1 MLWWIHTVHLITKLI
16 SKLHILFTAFDKT
29 PEDMKL
35 EIKINANR
43 GCLWTHTVIQ
53 FLQIKVREL
62 SDHARS
68 RQNDKL
74 TSSCSQQKEKKG
86 EFNDK
91 PYMSQAFSKFKYLLW
106 LLWLAWENRQN
117 LQVRLHLKHSLRLT
131 TQHHSRIH
139 NIIEYMIS

>member
-1 MLWWIHTVHLITKLI
+1 MQQPLYFKQWSITWHVLWWIHTVHLITKLI

-74 TSSCSQQKEKKG
+74 TSSCSQQKEKKV
-86 EFNDK
+86 
-91 PYMSQAFSKFKYLLW
+91 
-106 LLWLAWENRQN
+106 N
-117 LQVRLHLKHSLRLT
+117 L
-131 TQHHSRIH
+131 
-139 NIIEYMIS
+139 MISLTWAKLFPNLNICFGCYGLLEKTDKIYKSDYI

>member
-74 TSSCSQQKEKKG
+74 TSSCSQQKEKKV
-86 EFNDK
+86 
-91 PYMSQAFSKFKYLLW
+91 
-106 LLWLAWENRQN
+106 N
-117 LQVRLHLKHSLRLT
+117 L
-131 TQHHSRIH
+131 
-139 NIIEYMIS
+139 MISLTWAKLFQILISALVVMACLRKQTKFTSQITSKTLFKAYNSTSFKDT

>member
-1 MLWWIHTVHLITKLI
+1 MWYGEFTVHLITKLI
-16 SKLHILFTAFDKT
+16 AKLHILFTAFDKT

-74 TSSCSQQKEKKG
+74 TSSCSQQKEKKV
-86 EFNDK
+86 
-91 PYMSQAFSKFKYLLW
+91 
-106 LLWLAWENRQN
+106 N
-117 LQVRLHLKHSLRLT
+117 L
-131 TQHHSRIH
+131 
-139 NIIEYMIS
+139 MISLTWAKLFPNFNICFDCYGLLEKTDKIYKSDYF